1 MAGADNNLLQDAIAR
16 NAGLVLSLPS
26 AGMLRHSK
34 SRFLGECAE
43 GFWVE
48 SNPAERALIDAL
60 VVSQQPA
67 GISFKAGVNKV
78 IFTSPLVRRDERYK
92 VNAEVTLE
100 ALLVQRPDPAKVKAI
115 QRRNNYRVHVPKDAE
130 VAVRMW
136 RINERAVLRD
146 RPMAAQEVQVQIRD
160 LSLGGMGCTIF
171 GKDGQPPLISNE
183 DRLRIQIS
191 AREHSLLVEGRMKHP
206 TARPK
211 TDVVRAGI
219 QFKALENSLEGR
231 QTLNTLTRVI
241 GELAREEV
249 RRLRLGIK
257 AA

>member
-1 MAGADNNLLQDAIAR
+1 MPGADNNLLQDAISR

-43 GFWVE
+43 GFWIE
-48 SNPAERALIDAL
+48 SNPAERALIDSL
-60 VVSQQPA
+60 VASQQPV
-67 GISFKAGVNKV
+67 GVSFKAGVNKV
-78 IFTSPLVRRDERYK
+78 IFTTPLVRRDEQYR
-92 VNAEVTLE
+92 VNAEVTVE
-100 ALLVQRPDPAKVKAI
+100 ALLLTRPAEVKAI
-115 QRRNNYRVHVPKDAE
+115 QRRNNYRVAVPRDAE
-130 VAVRMW
+130 VTVRMW
-136 RINERAVLRD
+136 RINDRVPLRD

-171 GKDGQPPLISNE
+171 GKDGQPPVISNA
-183 DRLRIQIS
+183 DRLRIQIA
-191 AREHSLLVEGRMKHP
+191 ARDHSLLVEGHMKHP
-206 TARPK
+206 TTRPK
-211 TDVVRAGI
+211 TDVIRAGI
-219 QFKALENSLEGR
+219 QFKALEKSLEGR

>member
-1 MAGADNNLLQDAIAR
+1 MT
-16 NAGLVLSLPS
+16 
-26 AGMLRHSK
+26 
-34 SRFLGECAE
+34 
-43 GFWVE
+43 
-48 SNPAERALIDAL
+48 
-60 VVSQQPA
+60 
-67 GISFKAGVNKV
+67 KV
-78 IFTSPLVRRDERYK
+78 IFTTPLIRAQQYR
-92 VNAEVTLE
+92 VNASVVVEG
-100 ALLVQRPDPAKVKAI
+100 LLLKRPDPDKVKAI
-115 QRRNNYRVHVPKDAE
+115 QRRNNYRVAVPKDAE

-136 RINERAVLRD
+136 RIAERAVLRD

-171 GKDGQPPLISNE
+171 GKDGQPPVISNE

-206 TARPK
+206 TTKPK

-219 QFKALENSLEGR
+219 QFKALENTLEGR

>member
-1 MAGADNNLLQDAIAR
+1 MVGSDNQPLKDAIAR

-34 SRFLGECAE
+34 SRFLGECDE
-43 GFWVE
+43 GFWIE

-60 VVSQQPA
+60 VVSQQPV
-67 GISFKAGVNKV
+67 GISFKSGSNKI
-78 IFTSPLVRRDERYK
+78 IFTAPLVRRDGHYR
-92 VNAEVTLE
+92 VNADVMVE
-100 ALLVQRPDPAKVKAI
+100 ALLLKRPAEVKAI
-115 QRRNNYRVHVPKDAE
+115 QRRNNYRVAVPKDTE

-136 RINERAVLRD
+136 RINERACLRD
-146 RPMAAQEVQVQIRD
+146 RPMAVQELQVQIRD

-183 DRLRIQIS
+183 DRLRIQIT
-191 AREHSLLVEGRMKHP
+191 ARDHTILVEGRMKHP
-206 TARPK
+206 TGKPK
-211 TDVVRAGI
+211 TGLLRAGI
-219 QFKALENSLEGR
+219 QFKAMENSLEGR
-231 QTLNTLTRVI
+231 QTLNTLTRVV

-257 AA
+257 VA

>member
-1 MAGADNNLLQDAIAR
+1 MPDADKNPLKDAIAR

-34 SRFLGECAE
+34 SRFLGESDE
-43 GFWVE
+43 GFWIE
-48 SNPAERALIDAL
+48 SNPAERVLIEAL
-60 VVSQQPA
+60 VVSQQPV
-67 GISFKAGVNKV
+67 GISFKSGVNKV
-78 IFTSPLVRRDERYK
+78 IFTTPLIRGQPYR
-92 VNAEVTLE
+92 VNASVVVEG
-100 ALLVQRPDPAKVKAI
+100 LLLKRPDPDKVKAI
-115 QRRNNYRVHVPKDAE
+115 QRRSNYRVAVPRDAE
-130 VAVRMW
+130 VTVRMW
-136 RINERAVLRD
+136 RIPERAYLRD
-146 RPMAAQEVQVQIRD
+146 RPMAAQEVQVHIRD
-160 LSLGGMGCTIF
+160 LSLGGMGCTLF
-171 GKDGQPPLISNE
+171 GKDGQPPVITNE
-183 DRLRIQIS
+183 DRLRIQIA
-191 AREHSLLVEGRMKHP
+191 AREHSLLVEGRMRHP
-206 TARPK
+206 VGKPK

>member
-1 MAGADNNLLQDAIAR
+1 MPGSDNQPLKDAIAR

-34 SRFLGECAE
+34 SRFLGECDD
-43 GFWVE
+43 GFWIE
-48 SNPAERALIDAL
+48 SNPAERVLIDAL

-78 IFTSPLVRRDERYK
+78 IFTTPLIRRDEQYK
-92 VNAEVTLE
+92 VNADITVE
-100 ALLVQRPDPAKVKAI
+100 ALLLKRPDVVKAI
-115 QRRNNYRVHVPKDAE
+115 QRRNNYRVPVPKDAE

-160 LSLGGMGCTIF
+160 LSLGGMGCTLF
-171 GKDGQPPLISNE
+171 GKDGQPPVISGE
-183 DRLRIQIS
+183 DRLRIQI
-191 AREHSLLVEGRMKHP
+191 AAKDHSILVEGRMKHP
-206 TARPK
+206 AARPK

-231 QTLNTLTRVI
+231 QTLATLTRVI